1 MAPATPVSVIIPAHD
16 EGAQIGRLLKL
27 LTAGGDGR
35 DVDIV
40 VACNACTDD
49 TAAVAR
55 TFSGVSVVDIP
66 EASKR
71 RALEAGDAVARH
83 PIRAY
88 VDADIGLTRAD
99 LLTLVDALDDGTHVV
114 APERHLA
121 LERSARS
128 VRWYYDVW
136 QRLPQVREGVF
147 GRGTIVMS
155 PEGHRRVRELP
166 FVMSDDLAI
175 SEAFR
180 PSERRVISG
189 TVSTI
194 EAPRTLRELIR
205 RRVRVATGNSQLE
218 KLGMR
223 SEAARTSASDL
234 LRIASQSPTLPLKVA
249 VFSAVAIAAR
259 LAARRRVRAGDFST
273 WLRDESS
280 RRA

>member
-1 MAPATPVSVIIPAHD
+1 MARGTPVSVIVPAHN
-16 EGAQIGRLLKL
+16 EGAQIRRLLEL
-27 LTAGGDGR
+27 LTNGEDER
-35 DVDIV
+35 DVEVI

-49 TAAVAR
+49 TADVAR
-55 TFSGVSVVDIP
+55 TLPGVTVVEIP

-71 RALEAGDAVARH
+71 RALEAGDAVAHH
-83 PIRAY
+83 PVRAY
-88 VDADIGLTRAD
+88 VDADISLTRAN
-99 LLTLVDALDDGTHVV
+99 LLALVDALDDRTLVV

-136 QRLPQVREGVF
+136 QRLPSVREGVF

-155 PEGHRRVRELP
+155 PEGHLRVRQLP

-175 SEAFR
+175 SEAFT
-180 PSERRVISG
+180 PFERRVIPD

-194 EAPRTLRELIR
+194 EAPRTLRDLIR

-218 KLGMR
+218 QLGMR
-223 SEAARTSASDL
+223 SDAARTSASDL

-249 VFSAVAIAAR
+249 VFSAVAVAAR
-259 LAARRRVRAGDFST
+259 LAAWRRVRAGDFST

-280 RRA
+280 RRS

>member
-1 MAPATPVSVIIPAHD
+1 MPRAAPVSVIVPAHN
-16 EGAQIGRLLKL
+16 EGAQIGRLLEL
-27 LTAGGDGR
+27 LTAGEDGR
-35 DVDIV
+35 DVEVV

-49 TAAVAR
+49 TADVTR
-55 TFSGVSVVDIP
+55 TFTGVRVVEIP

-71 RALEAGDAVARH
+71 RALEAGDAVATH
-83 PIRAY
+83 PVRAY
-88 VDADIGLTRAD
+88 LDADIALTRAD
-99 LLTLVDALDDGTHVV
+99 LLALVDALDDRTLVV
-114 APERHLA
+114 APERRLS

-155 PEGHRRVRELP
+155 PEGHKRVRELP

-175 SEAFR
+175 SEAFS
-180 PSERRVISG
+180 PSERQVIPH

-194 EAPRTLRELIR
+194 EAPRTMRDLIR
-205 RRVRVATGNSQLE
+205 RRVRVATGNTQLE
-218 KLGMR
+218 HLGMR
-223 SEAARTSASDL
+223 SEAARTSPTAL
-234 LRIASQSPTLPLKVA
+234 LRIASQSPALTLKVA
-249 VFSAVAIAAR
+249 LFSAVAVAAR

-280 RRA
+280 RRS